1 MIAQVKPLH
10 DSAIADFWM
19 DAWQITF
26 SDIDFEARRVWILE
40 HLADMRANQH
50 IVRAFFD
57 ADRLLGFYSLFQG
70 SGLVEQICV
79 SPEAKGRG
87 IGALLM
93 ADATNQTSHALN
105 LIVNEDNLNARRFYA
120 KLGFVETG
128 HRIDPKSLRGVI
140 ALQMSAERAKS

>member
-1 MIAQVKPLH
+1 MIAQVQPYH
-10 DSAIADFWM
+10 DRAIADFWV

-26 SDIDFEARRVWILE
+26 PDIDFEARREWIMK

-57 ADRLLGFYSLFQG
+57 AETPLGFYSLFQE

-79 SPEAKGRG
+79 SLEAKGRG

-93 ADATNQTSHALN
+93 ADAVTQTSHALN
-105 LIVNEDNLNARRFYA
+105 LIVNEDNFNARQFYA

-128 HRIDPKSLRGVI
+128 HRIDPKSLRGVV
-140 ALQMSAERAKS
+140 ALRMSAESA